1 MIVSL
6 GRLSGTL
13 RGSCGRH
20 AFDLADIESNASATA
35 SASVVEGFSYT
46 FRACAIDG
54 VRILVHLRSYKLQT
68 TGRKNISPARDFLLN
83 SKIPEVAL
91 K

>member
-13 RGSCGRH
+13 CGSCGRH
-20 AFDLADIESNASATA
+20 ASDPADIESNANATV
-35 SASVVEGFSYT
+35 SASIVEGFSYT
-46 FRACAIDG
+46 FRACAMNG
-54 VRILVHLRSYKLQT
+54 VRTLVLLRSYKLQT
-68 TGRKNISPARDFLLN
+68 TGRENISPTRDFLLN
-83 SKIPEVAL
+83 SKIPELAL

>member
-35 SASVVEGFSYT
+35 SASASVVEGFSFT
-46 FRACAIDG
+46 FRG
-54 VRILVHLRSYKLQT
+54 
-68 TGRKNISPARDFLLN
+68 
-83 SKIPEVAL
+83 
-91 K
+91 